1 MPRPWDDVLALG
13 RPPSEARLAHVEEVP
28 PQTATMRPL
37 PFDLDPRLWSALVG
51 AGITELY
58 AHQLEVWERARTGAN
73 VGVVTGT
80 ASGKT
85 LAYALPVVATLLEDP
100 KARALYLSPTKALA
114 QDQARTLK
122 ALHLGRDLR
131 PALYDGDTDRGARAL
146 ARRHANL
153 LLTNPDMLHV
163 GICPHPDR
171 WGDVLANLTHVVI
184 DEAHVYRGVFGS
196 HVANVIRRLRR
207 VCAAVG
213 SSPQFLLASAT
224 VANPAE
230 AMTELIGDLVQVVS
244 SDGAAR
250 PSRTV
255 ALWNPT
261 LLDPDTGERASALAE
276 ASALI
281 AELVARDLRVICF
294 GRSRRMVEVVHR
306 TARETITART
316 PHLRDAIAPYR
327 AGYTAEQR
335 RELERRLAA
344 GELRAVVATNALELG
359 IDIGLLDCAISI
371 GFPGTVASLR
381 QQWGRAGRTGEGLAM
396 LVASADALDQY
407 FIRHPDKLT
416 GRPVEAA
423 ILDHASNEI
432 RDLHL
437 ACAAYEA
444 PITEADDAI
453 LGAGAYAA
461 AVRLTEYGD
470 LRVTPAG
477 VVWARGEFPAGH
489 VALRSSSS
497 DVVAI
502 VDTDT
507 GQILGTVEGARAC
520 RTVHEGAVYLHL
532 GESWHVSDLDLE
544 ERVAHVQPFTEEW
557 YTQAQTA
564 TMTEIAEPLDARE
577 TLGVELAFGGVTVT
591 EQVLA
596 YQRRALPRHEV
607 IDTQEL
613 DLPPGTFATQALWFC
628 VPDAMVDDLDDPL
641 GSLHAAEHA
650 LISVLPLH
658 AMCDRWDIGGLSTN
672 LHPGTGR
679 PTIFIYDG
687 HPGGIGIT
695 RRGYDGFAALVRDAR
710 DVIRDCPCSDGC
722 PSCVQSPKCGNL
734 NEPLSKH
741 GALQLM
747 ERMLAS

>member
-1 MPRPWDDVLALG
+1 
-13 RPPSEARLAHVEEVP
+13 
-28 PQTATMRPL
+28 
-37 PFDLDPRLWSALVG
+37 
-51 AGITELY
+51 
-58 AHQLEVWERARTGAN
+58 
-73 VGVVTGT
+73 
-80 ASGKT
+80 
-85 LAYALPVVATLLEDP
+85 
-100 KARALYLSPTKALA
+100 
-114 QDQARTLK
+114 
-122 ALHLGRDLR
+122 
-131 PALYDGDTDRGARAL
+131 
-146 ARRHANL
+146 
-153 LLTNPDMLHV
+153 
-163 GICPHPDR
+163 
-171 WGDVLANLTHVVI
+171 
-184 DEAHVYRGVFGS
+184 
-196 HVANVIRRLRR
+196 
-207 VCAAVG
+207 
-213 SSPQFLLASAT
+213 
-224 VANPAE
+224 
-230 AMTELIGDLVQVVS
+230 
-244 SDGAAR
+244 
-250 PSRTV
+250 
-255 ALWNPT
+255 
-261 LLDPDTGERASALAE
+261 
-276 ASALI
+276 
-281 AELVARDLRVICF
+281 
-294 GRSRRMVEVVHR
+294 MVEVVHR
-306 TARETITART
+306 TARETIAART

-381 QQWGRAGRTGEGLAM
+381 QQWGRAGRSGEGLAM

-407 FIRHPDKLT
+407 FIRHPAMLI

-423 ILDHASNEI
+423 ILDHASAEI

-461 AVRLTEYGD
+461 AVRLTEFGD

-544 ERVAHVQPFTEEW
+544 ERVARVQPFAEQW

-564 TMTEIAEPLDARE
+564 TMTEIDEPLEARE
-577 TLGVELAFGGVTVT
+577 ELGVDLAFGGVTVT

-607 IDTQEL
+607 IDTHEL

-628 VPDAMVDDLDDPL
+628 VPDAMLDDLDDPL

-658 AMCDRWDIGGLSTN
+658 RDVRPLGHRRAVDEPAPGHRPADDLHLRRPPGRDRHHPARLRRLRRPRARRARRDPRLPVQRRLPELRPVAEVRQPQRAPLEARRAGG
-672 LHPGTGR
+672 
-679 PTIFIYDG
+679 DG
-687 HPGGIGIT
+687 
-695 RRGYDGFAALVRDAR
+695 ADAR
-710 DVIRDCPCSDGC
+710 R
-722 PSCVQSPKCGNL
+722 L
-734 NEPLSKH
+734 
-741 GALQLM
+741 
-747 ERMLAS
+747 LASRSEVAMREQGKSGAMPARSRRCMGHRHTVG

>member
-1 MPRPWDDVLALG
+1 
-13 RPPSEARLAHVEEVP
+13 
-28 PQTATMRPL
+28 
-37 PFDLDPRLWSALVG
+37 
-51 AGITELY
+51 
-58 AHQLEVWERARTGAN
+58 
-73 VGVVTGT
+73 
-80 ASGKT
+80 
-85 LAYALPVVATLLEDP
+85 
-100 KARALYLSPTKALA
+100 
-114 QDQARTLK
+114 
-122 ALHLGRDLR
+122 
-131 PALYDGDTDRGARAL
+131 
-146 ARRHANL
+146 
-153 LLTNPDMLHV
+153 
-163 GICPHPDR
+163 
-171 WGDVLANLTHVVI
+171 
-184 DEAHVYRGVFGS
+184 
-196 HVANVIRRLRR
+196 
-207 VCAAVG
+207 
-213 SSPQFLLASAT
+213 
-224 VANPAE
+224 
-230 AMTELIGDLVQVVS
+230 
-244 SDGAAR
+244 
-250 PSRTV
+250 
-255 ALWNPT
+255 
-261 LLDPDTGERASALAE
+261 
-276 ASALI
+276 
-281 AELVARDLRVICF
+281 
-294 GRSRRMVEVVHR
+294 MVEVVHR
-306 TARETITART
+306 TARETIGART

-381 QQWGRAGRTGEGLAM
+381 QQWGRAGRSGAGLAM

-423 ILDHASNEI
+423 ILDHASPEI
-432 RDLHL
+432 RNLHL

-453 LGAGAYAA
+453 LGTGAYAA
-461 AVRLTEYGD
+461 ALRLTEQGD

-497 DVVAI
+497 EVVAI

-507 GQILGTVEGARAC
+507 GQILGTVESARAC

-544 ERVAHVQPFTEEW
+544 ERVARVQPFAEEW
-557 YTQAQTA
+557 YTQVQIGDDDGDRRA
-564 TMTEIAEPLDARE
+564 ARGHAPRSAS
-577 TLGVELAFGGVTVT
+577 TSPSARVSVT

-607 IDTQEL
+607 IDTHEL

-628 VPDAMVDDLDDPL
+628 VPDEMLADLDDPL
-641 GSLHAAEHA
+641 GALHAAEHA

-741 GALQLM
+741 GALRLM
-747 ERMLAS
+747 ERMLAAC